1 MSVVSEPSRQDDDQ
15 ALVAAIQGGDE
26 EAFGRLVRK
35 YQHRVVGLAR
45 GIVADPSDAE
55 DVAQDAFLRVYK
67 GLAGFRGTSQFR
79 TWLFQIVINTARSYR
94 SRQRA
99 RVETAVDGQAL
110 EAAEGSDHVET
121 AVVARDEVTRALST
135 LPVELREAVLLRDL
149 EGLDYREIAEL
160 LGIPMG
166 TVESRIFR
174 GRQQLRT
181 ALTAGNVRPGHT
193 S

>member
-1 MSVVSEPSRQDDDQ
+1 MSVVSEPARQDEDQ
-15 ALVAAIQGGDE
+15 ALVEAIQRGDGD
-26 EAFGRLVRK
+26 AFSRLVRK

-55 DVAQDAFLRVYK
+55 DIAQDAFLRVYK

-79 TWLFQIVINTARSYR
+79 TWLFQIVINTARSFR
-94 SRQRA
+94 SRQRS
-99 RVETAVDGQAL
+99 RVETAVDEQAL

-121 AVVARDEVTRALST
+121 AVVARDEVTRALSK
-135 LPVELREAVLLRDL
+135 LPVELREAVLLRDV

-174 GRQQLRT
+174 GRQQLRM
-181 ALTAGNVRPGHT
+181 ALTAGNVGPGHT